1 MKLSDVLAKVSNSTA
16 EKTAAAVPST
26 TPTVSTTP
34 SNDIADR
41 LKVALKEAT
50 APDAQKTA
58 ATTSPVQDLVKI
70 ASDLSATEHDAL
82 VKEANLYGAAV
93 ADGFMLRLAQYNTA
107 SSQVAAAQPTPTA
120 KVAAADDS
128 FEKFASEN
136 PEMVKEAA
144 QLGYD
149 STMLQLQKLSQ
160 DAYDAGWNNTVAHV
174 HKLASDSFVAGFKF
188 VVDHIEASR

>member
-1 MKLSDVLAKVSNSTA
+1 MKLSDALAKVSNNTA

-50 APDAQKTA
+50 APEAQKTA
-58 ATTSPVQDLVKI
+58 SQASPVADLTKI
-70 ASDLSATEHDAL
+70 ASDLSTAEHDAL

-93 ADGFMLRLAQYNTA
+93 ADGFMARLAQYDAA
-107 SSQVAAAQPTPTA
+107 SA
-120 KVAAADDS
+120 KVAAQAPAPATKVASDDS
-128 FEKFASEN
+128 FEKFAAEN
-136 PEMVKEAA
+136 ADLVKEAA

-149 STMLQLQKLSQ
+149 TTSLQLNKLAQS
-160 DAYDAGWNNTVAHV
+160 AYEAGWNQTVMQV
-174 HKLASDSFVAGFKF
+174 HKTASDSFVAGFKF
-188 VVDHIEASR
+188 VIDQIEAAR

>member
-1 MKLSDVLAKVSNSTA
+1 MKLSDVLAKVTSNTV
-16 EKTAAAVPST
+16 EKTAAAAPST

-50 APDAQKTA
+50 APETQKTA
-58 ATTSPVQDLVKI
+58 SQASPVQDLVKI
-70 ASDLSATEHDAL
+70 ASDLSAAEHDAL

-93 ADGFMLRLAQYNTA
+93 CDGFMARLAQYDQA
-107 SSQVAAAQPTPTA
+107 SAKVAAAQPAQTA
-120 KVAAADDS
+120 KTASDGD

-136 PEMVKEAA
+136 PELVKEAA
-144 QLGYD
+144 QLGFD
-149 STMLQLQKLSQ
+149 STVLQLEKLAHA
-160 DAYDAGWNNTVAHV
+160 AYDAGWNNTVTQI

-188 VVDHIEASR
+188 VVDQIEAAR